1 MHAVHSLCIC
11 LIKKKYNVAMPASDL
26 EHFFIKAYTTKL
38 DQVHA
43 MAASMCCW
51 ICSARSLLL
60 KRDAF
65 TQIIKEK

>member
-1 MHAVHSLCIC
+1 
-11 LIKKKYNVAMPASDL
+11 MPASDL